1 VSNKV
6 LRVPSICHMG
16 VPSVSTAGCHWPGS
30 SCCLPKARPM
40 KRFETMASRTMVYTE
55 SPRKIW
61 FASVE
66 RGQQVL
72 SENNRNAEY
81 NGFSNS
87 LKPAGKALYFV
98 SARHPSKASGL
109 HDHSLHCAV
118 VMADTSNTTNPTS
131 SVYSVMPARCPGT
144 TNVWAVSASGYK
156 SIMDVFSRA
165 VRSGDS
171 SQ

>member
-1 VSNKV
+1 
-6 LRVPSICHMG
+6 
-16 VPSVSTAGCHWPGS
+16 
-30 SCCLPKARPM
+30 
-40 KRFETMASRTMVYTE
+40 VYTE

-118 VMADTSNTTNPTS
+118 VMADTSNTTNATS